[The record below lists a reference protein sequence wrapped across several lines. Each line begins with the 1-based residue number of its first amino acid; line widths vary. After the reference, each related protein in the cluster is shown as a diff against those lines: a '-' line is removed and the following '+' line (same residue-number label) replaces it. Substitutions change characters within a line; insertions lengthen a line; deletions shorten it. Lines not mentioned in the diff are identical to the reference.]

1 MVLLS
6 NPNPQKI
13 STLGGD
19 VPTLPGKPTDLVL
32 RPRREDGTQ
41 ISSHE
46 ARFLFEVTG
55 GKEGVIRIFCPP
67 VQFH

>member
-6 NPNPQKI
+6 NPDPQKI
-13 STLGGD
+13 STPGGD

-46 ARFLFEVTG
+46 ARFLDLG
-55 GKEGVIRIFCPP
+55 EGVRDLGWCF
-67 VQFH
+67 